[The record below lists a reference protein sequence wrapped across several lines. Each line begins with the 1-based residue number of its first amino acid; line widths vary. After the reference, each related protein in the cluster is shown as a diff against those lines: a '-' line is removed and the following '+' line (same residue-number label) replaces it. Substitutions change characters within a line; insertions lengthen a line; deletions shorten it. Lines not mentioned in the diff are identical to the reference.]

1 MKEIDI
7 TKEKFQSYVDVQMS
21 GVTNM
26 FNVPLVCE
34 ISGLAREEVMD
45 IMKNYSEYKKSFNN
59 DDCYCGKK
67 DELPHDSH

>member
-34 ISGLAREEVMD
+34 ISGLERKEVLD
-45 IMKNYSEYKKSFNN
+45 IMKNYPEYKKSFSKHN
-59 DDCYCGKK
+59 
-67 DELPHDSH
+67 SH

>member
-34 ISGLAREEVMD
+34 ISRLERKEVLD
-45 IMKNYSEYKKSFNN
+45 IMKNYSKYKKSFSKN
-59 DDCYCGKK
+59 
-67 DELPHDSH
+67 DSH